1 MIKQKPMN
9 LRKKLLTTFAG
20 LGLLALATAG
30 MTVWAIVKWQDS
42 ENKLQNHYQRSV
54 LLLRVRAG
62 TFRAFKE
69 VTEAVTTDDDAPE
82 EFEESLKSVSEDF
95 KKWADLADNE
105 EERKQVTQVRNAYE
119 VLVQDARTVFD
130 LVRTNR
136 KKEAFNFIQ
145 KKLENDFEP
154 FEELTEA
161 AVESDQKYR
170 QVIQSQTQ
178 STRETAELV
187 LAIAAFA
194 TVSLVLLLAAYLA
207 SDLFAPLREVE
218 QALDDV
224 ARGDLQR
231 RLEEERAD
239 ELGAV
244 NRAFNRMAETMQ
256 EREQTI
262 GLARVPT
269 GIADEASDGSIKN
282 MPSRL
287 TLHTLVSQLRSRVTQ
302 LGNREE
308 SNNTVTAEDK
318 QELLAQVDRLLQ
330 AVARVTDFGFPLDLN
345 LARTDMRSL
354 LYEVLLR
361 FHDEFVRRAI
371 SFELEISPDIS
382 HAVVDRLKLREALG
396 ELVRNALAAMP
407 DQGGQLGIRSSI
419 AADANQLVIEVAD
432 NGKGAEQ
439 PLINQAFATFENP
452 RGWRADVG
460 LQLTKAIV
468 EQHGGH
474 LSIDSQPGVGTYV
487 QIQLPLRE

>member
-1 MIKQKPMN
+1 MN

-30 MTVWAIVKWQDS
+30 MTVWAIVKWQNS
-42 ENKLQNHYQRSV
+42 ENKLQNHYQRS
-54 LLLRVRAG
+54 LLVQRVRAG

-69 VTEAVTTDDDAPE
+69 VTEAVTTDDDARG
-82 EFEESLKSVSEDF
+82 EFEESLKSVSEDL

-105 EERKQVTQVRNAYE
+105 EEQKQVTQVRNAYY

-130 LVRTNR
+130 LVRAKR
-136 KKEAFNFIQ
+136 KTEAFNFIQ
-145 KKLENDFEP
+145 KKLEDDFEP

-170 QVIQSQTQ
+170 QVIQAQTQ

-187 LAIAAFA
+187 LAIAAFG

-231 RLEEERAD
+231 RLEEERTD

-244 NRAFNRMAETMQ
+244 NRAFNRMTEAMQ
-256 EREQTI
+256 EREERI
-262 GLARVPT
+262 GLASLPAGV
-269 GIADEASDGSIKN
+269 ADEASDGSLKN

-287 TLHTLVSQLRSRVTQ
+287 TLHTLVSQLRSQVSQ
-302 LGNREE
+302 LGNSAG
-308 SNNTVTAEDK
+308 SNNNVMAAEDK
-318 QELLAQVDRLLQ
+318 QETIAQLDRLLQ
-330 AVARVTDFGFPLDLN
+330 AVARATDFGFPLDLN
-345 LARTDMRSL
+345 LARTDIRSL

-361 FHDEFVRRAI
+361 FHDEFARRAV

-407 DQGGQLGIRSSI
+407 DRGGQLGIRASI
-419 AADANQLVIEVAD
+419 AADAGLLAIEVAD

-439 PLINQAFATFENP
+439 PPIDRAFATFENL
-452 RGWRADVG
+452 RNGRVGVG

-474 LSIDSQPGVGTYV
+474 LSINSQPGVGTYV

>member
-1 MIKQKPMN
+1 
-9 LRKKLLTTFAG
+9 
-20 LGLLALATAG
+20 
-30 MTVWAIVKWQDS
+30 
-42 ENKLQNHYQRSV
+42 
-54 LLLRVRAG
+54 
-62 TFRAFKE
+62 
-69 VTEAVTTDDDAPE
+69 
-82 EFEESLKSVSEDF
+82 
-95 KKWADLADNE
+95 
-105 EERKQVTQVRNAYE
+105 
-119 VLVQDARTVFD
+119 
-130 LVRTNR
+130 
-136 KKEAFNFIQ
+136 
-145 KKLENDFEP
+145 
-154 FEELTEA
+154 
-161 AVESDQKYR
+161 
-170 QVIQSQTQ
+170 VIQSQTQ

-244 NRAFNRMAETMQ
+244 NRAFNRMAEAMQ

-262 GLARVPT
+262 GLARVPA

-345 LARTDMRSL
+345 LAGTDIRSL

-371 SFELEISPDIS
+371 SLSWNFTR
-382 HAVVDRLKLREALG
+382 H
-396 ELVRNALAAMP
+396 
-407 DQGGQLGIRSSI
+407 
-419 AADANQLVIEVAD
+419 
-432 NGKGAEQ
+432 Q
-439 PLINQAFATFENP
+439 PCS
-452 RGWRADVG
+452 G
-460 LQLTKAIV
+460 
-468 EQHGGH
+468 
-474 LSIDSQPGVGTYV
+474 
-487 QIQLPLRE
+487 

>member
-1 MIKQKPMN
+1 MN

-42 ENKLQNHYQRSV
+42 EKKLQNHYQRSV

-95 KKWADLADNE
+95 KNWADLADNE
-105 EERKQVTQVRNAYE
+105 EERKQVRQVRNAYE

-244 NRAFNRMAETMQ
+244 NRAFNGMAEAMQ

-262 GLARVPT
+262 GLARVPA

-345 LARTDMRSL
+345 LAGTDIRSL

-361 FHDEFVRRAI
+361 FDDEFVRRAI

-452 RGWRADVG
+452 RGRRAGVG

>member
-1 MIKQKPMN
+1 
-9 LRKKLLTTFAG
+9 
-20 LGLLALATAG
+20 
-30 MTVWAIVKWQDS
+30 
-42 ENKLQNHYQRSV
+42 
-54 LLLRVRAG
+54 
-62 TFRAFKE
+62 
-69 VTEAVTTDDDAPE
+69 
-82 EFEESLKSVSEDF
+82 
-95 KKWADLADNE
+95 
-105 EERKQVTQVRNAYE
+105 
-119 VLVQDARTVFD
+119 
-130 LVRTNR
+130 
-136 KKEAFNFIQ
+136 
-145 KKLENDFEP
+145 
-154 FEELTEA
+154 
-161 AVESDQKYR
+161 
-170 QVIQSQTQ
+170 VIQSQTQ

-231 RLEEERAD
+231 RLEEERAY

-262 GLARVPT
+262 ALARVPA

-345 LARTDMRSL
+345 LARTDIRSL

-452 RGWRADVG
+452 RGRRAGVG

>member
-1 MIKQKPMN
+1 MN

-82 EFEESLKSVSEDF
+82 EFEESLKSVTEDF
-95 KKWADLADNE
+95 KNWADLADNE
-105 EERKQVTQVRNAYE
+105 EERKQVRQVRNAYE

-170 QVIQSQTQ
+170 QVIHSQTQ

-244 NRAFNRMAETMQ
+244 NRAFNRVAEAMQ

-262 GLARVPT
+262 ALARVPA
-269 GIADEASDGSIKN
+269 GIADEASDAIKN

-330 AVARVTDFGFPLDLN
+330 AVARVTDFGFPL
-345 LARTDMRSL
+345 
-354 LYEVLLR
+354 
-361 FHDEFVRRAI
+361 
-371 SFELEISPDIS
+371 
-382 HAVVDRLKLREALG
+382 EAL
-396 ELVRNALAAMP
+396 LN
-407 DQGGQLGIRSSI
+407 
-419 AADANQLVIEVAD
+419 
-432 NGKGAEQ
+432 
-439 PLINQAFATFENP
+439 
-452 RGWRADVG
+452 
-460 LQLTKAIV
+460 
-468 EQHGGH
+468 
-474 LSIDSQPGVGTYV
+474 
-487 QIQLPLRE
+487 

>member
-1 MIKQKPMN
+1 MN

-42 ENKLQNHYQRSV
+42 ENKLQNHYERS
-54 LLLRVRAG
+54 LLVQRVRAG

-69 VTEAVTTDDDAPE
+69 VTEAVTTDDDAQE

-145 KKLENDFEP
+145 KKLEDDFEP
-154 FEELTEA
+154 FEELTEE

-178 STRETAELV
+178 NTRETAELV
-187 LAIAAFA
+187 LAIAAFG

-224 ARGDLQR
+224 ARGDLER

-244 NRAFNRMAETMQ
+244 NRAFNRMAEAMQ

-262 GLARVPT
+262 GLARVPADV
-269 GIADEASDGSIKN
+269 ADEPSDGSIKN

-308 SNNTVTAEDK
+308 NDNTVTAEDK
-318 QELLAQVDRLLQ
+318 QELITQVDRLLQ

-345 LARTDMRSL
+345 LARTDIRSL

-382 HAVVDRLKLREALG
+382 HALVDRLKLREALG

-419 AADANQLVIEVAD
+419 SADANQLVIEVAD

-452 RGWRADVG
+452 RGRRAGVG

-474 LSIDSQPGVGTYV
+474 LVIDSVPAVGTYV